1 MSENWPHFGSEE
13 NAEPG
18 EAGSSSTNGAS
29 PEDADGAPEGA
40 AEGNV
45 ATIAEAT
52 DEAPTATEISG
63 ETSSAGAAEDAPA
76 ASDDT
81 SNTSD
86 DTAAASAAPV
96 DIDDGSVFVTELVRA
111 MQTTVGVERARTG
124 EETERRRQ
132 AHIDGVRARE
142 ASEAD
147 RMRELA
153 ADDMKAIEAWADG
166 EMKRIQLE
174 RERRASELNKDLETS
189 LSEHHAKIDR
199 EVETVETAIATYR
212 AEVAVFFESL
222 DREADP
228 ILIAQQAS
236 KRPAFPALDAVPATD
251 AGSPPA
257 ATEDNAAAAA
267 TAAPSEPAAVGV
279 MDPQAAAEPA
289 VPWTAPAES
298 SPESATSA
306 ESTTSPE
313 SAASAESAAPA
324 EPPELVTVP
333 TASSEGTTGPL
344 LQSVPIHRP
353 MSWLRRDA
361 NGGDRSNHDG

>member
-18 EAGSSSTNGAS
+18 EAGSSSTNGAN

-40 AEGNV
+40 AEGTV

-52 DEAPTATEISG
+52 DEAPTATEIIDDA
-63 ETSSAGAAEDAPA
+63 TSAGAADDAPVASDDTSITSDDAPA
-76 ASDDT
+76 AS
-81 SNTSD
+81 
-86 DTAAASAAPV
+86 AAPPE
-96 DIDDGSVFVTELVRA
+96 IDDGSGFVTELVRA
-111 MQTTVGVERARTG
+111 MQTTVGLERTRTG

-199 EVETVETAIATYR
+199 EIDTVETAIATYR

-222 DREADP
+222 DRETDP
-228 ILIAQQAS
+228 ILIAQQAA
-236 KRPAFPALDAVPATD
+236 KRPAFPALDAVPSTD
-251 AGSPPA
+251 VASPPA
-257 ATEDNAAAAA
+257 ATEDNAAATG
-267 TAAPSEPAAVGV
+267 TAAPSESAAVGV

-289 VPWTAPAES
+289 ESWTAPAES

-306 ESTTSPE
+306 ESATST
-313 SAASAESAAPA
+313 ESAAPA

-333 TASSEGTTGPL
+333 TASSEGSTEPL